1 MSDDSTDLWYQLGY
15 VTERLRL
22 VPGDALDRGT
32 NAASRLSERLGG
44 GGDRARRSGDASS
57 GGEGRDLLR
66 RLGAA
71 GATSLALRLLRS
83 GSKGGPGIAGLALSG
98 AAGAGAAV
106 FTELVAPLLSRRVRP
121 AAGRRELGD
130 ALFTG
135 VGRGLLYGSVV
146 RDRVPGPAFL
156 AGFLFGTAE
165 YVAAERGGLARIL
178 RAASPHRHV
187 PFVSDLFEADPDDDP
202 DWREHVIFGIALAL
216 LYEPVRPKSGTTDD
230 E

>member
-22 VPGDALDRGT
+22 APGDALDRST
-32 NAASRLSERLGG
+32 DAASRLSERLGG
-44 GGDRARRSGDASS
+44 GNPSRRGGDPSS
-57 GGEGRDLLR
+57 GGGDRDLLR

-71 GATSLALRLLRS
+71 GATSLGIRLLRS
-83 GSKGGPGIAGLALSG
+83 SDGPGITGLALSG

-106 FTELVAPLLSRRVRP
+106 LTELVAPLLSRRVRP
-121 AAGRRELGD
+121 AAGRHELGD

-135 VGRGLLYGSVV
+135 VGRGLLYGTLV
-146 RDRVPGPAFL
+146 RDRIPGPAFL

-165 YVAAERGGLARIL
+165 YVAARRGGLARIL
-178 RAASPHRHV
+178 RAASPHRHI

-202 DWREHVIFGIALAL
+202 DWTEHLVFGIALAL